1 MTVNEWVRNV
11 CEAALPQHH
20 LAIETSELNWLSLL
34 KLEPWDTF
42 LPNTMVL
49 HFSLHFLG
57 GKCSFWRWLLKIN
70 EDLCGVAY
78 FCLIYIYIP
87 LLWVFFF
94 WCILLWIPACLE
106 LIFLSFFFFK
116 KGVYLVGFF
125 LFALLRNHQILEQ
138 VDTIILWK
146 NNLRAHKVDFAAFFC
161 AIRNWWEKL
170 CVSHLV
176 KYAIRWESD
185 GRKVPIPWLKNGY
198 QFPRLF

>member
-1 MTVNEWVRNV
+1 MKICVGWHTFAWYIFIFHSFESSSFDVFCFEFQRVW
-11 CEAALPQHH
+11 
-20 LAIETSELNWLSLL
+20 NW
-34 KLEPWDTF
+34 
-42 LPNTMVL
+42 
-49 HFSLHFLG
+49 
-57 GKCSFWRWLLKIN
+57 
-70 EDLCGVAY
+70 
-78 FCLIYIYIP
+78 
-87 LLWVFFF
+87 FFF
-94 WCILLWIPACLE
+94 
-106 LIFLSFFFFK
+106 LSFFFK

>member
-116 KGVYLVGFF
+116 KRSLSGRFFSVCSFKESPDFGTSRYNHTVEKQLESSQGGFCCIF
-125 LFALLRNHQILEQ
+125 L
-138 VDTIILWK
+138 
-146 NNLRAHKVDFAAFFC
+146 C
-161 AIRNWWEKL
+161 
-170 CVSHLV
+170 
-176 KYAIRWESD
+176 Y
-185 GRKVPIPWLKNGY
+185 
-198 QFPRLF
+198 